1 MNDQPD
7 QTSGPP
13 LWIALVHHPV
23 LNRERNVV
31 TTAITN
37 LDVHDI
43 ARAARTYRARG
54 YLIVTPIERQRDLA
68 QAIVGHWCGGPGA
81 SRVPERGEALK
92 LVTTSPS
99 LDDAIAAVTEAAGDR
114 PTIIATCARPGK
126 TTIRFE
132 GVAELLRQ
140 GRPTL
145 VLLGTGWGL
154 ADEVFARVDRVLEP
168 ISVPDGDYNHLSV
181 RCAAAVILDRLLG
194 RHS

>member
-1 MNDQPD
+1 VNGQPLG
-7 QTSGPP
+7 TSGPP
-13 LWIALVHHPV
+13 LWVALVHYPV

-43 ARAARTYRARG
+43 ARAARTYRVRG
-54 YLIVTPIERQRDLA
+54 YVIVTPIERQRDLA

-92 LVTTSPS
+92 LVSTSPS
-99 LDDAIAAVTEAAGDR
+99 LDDAIATVTESAGAK
-114 PTIIATCARPGK
+114 PTIVATCARPGK
-126 TTIRFE
+126 ATIGFE
-132 GVAELLRQ
+132 GVAEMLRQ

-145 VLLGTGWGL
+145 ILLGTGWGL
-154 ADEVFARVDRVLEP
+154 ADEVFALADHVLEP

-181 RCAAAVILDRLLG
+181 RCAAAVTLDRLLG